1 MSQQFDETPESGI
14 KDSGI
19 ARVIPCKK
27 LDVFDSIKWLALA
40 VNDFKRAPV
49 ISLTYGAIFTL
60 IPWLI
65 YYLIDSTGWYMI
77 IFPAMVCFMLIGPY
91 LAAGLYDVAWQ
102 FEKNRKPSFRH
113 SLKAM
118 SRNAVNEWGFAI
130 LLMVLMIF
138 WLRIASLL
146 HAFYPEYE
154 AYTLA
159 SLATFLIIG
168 TLVGA
173 ALTVLVFFITAFTQ
187 PILLERRVDLATAVL
202 TSMNAVWLNKKAM
215 FFWAFIILFSVFI
228 GFVTFFAAF
237 LVIMPL
243 IGYASWHGYIDTID
257 VKRERTYE

>member
-1 MSQQFDETPESGI
+1 MSQQFEETPETAI
-14 KDSGI
+14 KNSGI
-19 ARVIPCKK
+19 ARVLPCKK
-27 LDVFDSIKWLALA
+27 LAVFDSLKWISLAI
-40 VNDFKRAPV
+40 NDFKRAPV

-65 YYLIDSTGWYMI
+65 FYLVDSTGWYMI
-77 IFPAMVCFMLIGPY
+77 IFPAMVCFMFLGPY

-102 FEKNRKPSFRH
+102 FEKKNKPSFRH

-138 WLRIASLL
+138 WLRIASLI
-146 HAFYPEYE
+146 HALYPSYE
-154 AYTLA
+154 AYSLA
-159 SLATFLIIG
+159 SLWPFLLIG
-168 TLVGA
+168 TIVGA

-215 FFWAFIILFSVFI
+215 FFWASIILFSVFL
-228 GFVTFFAAF
+228 GFVTFFFAF
-237 LVIMPL
+237 LVIMPI
-243 IGYASWHGYIDTID
+243 IGYASWHGYIDTIE
-257 VKRERTYE
+257 VKRGREYE